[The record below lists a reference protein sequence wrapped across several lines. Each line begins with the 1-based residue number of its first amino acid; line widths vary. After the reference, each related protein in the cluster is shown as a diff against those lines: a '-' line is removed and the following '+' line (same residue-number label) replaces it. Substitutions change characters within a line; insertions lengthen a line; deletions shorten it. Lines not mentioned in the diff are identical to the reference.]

1 MNIALWIAQILLGLA
16 FTSAGIR
23 KLTEPLD
30 KMTKRWVWVSD
41 FQLPVIRGIASLETL
56 GAIGIILPA
65 LTRILPW
72 LTPVAACGL
81 ILLMLGAL
89 VTNIR
94 YKLYSA
100 TLYTVFLI
108 ALAFFVAYGRFAILP
123 L

>member
-1 MNIALWIAQILLGLA
+1 MNVALWIAQILLVLA

-23 KLTEPLD
+23 KLVEPLD
-30 KMTKRWVWVSD
+30 KMAKRWVWVSD

-56 GAIGIILPA
+56 GAIGIIVPA

-89 VTNIR
+89 ATNIR
-94 YKLYSA
+94 YRLYSA
-100 TLYTVFLI
+100 TAYTVFLV
-108 ALAFFVAYGRFAILP
+108 ALAVFVAYGRFVILP

>member
-1 MNIALWIAQILLGLA
+1 MNTVFWIAQIILGIA

-23 KLTEPLD
+23 KLVEPLD
-30 KMTKRWVWVSD
+30 KMAKRWVWVSD
-41 FQLPVIRGIASLETL
+41 FQLPIIRGVASLEIL
-56 GAIGIILPA
+56 GAIGIIIPA

-94 YKLYSA
+94 YKLYPA
-100 TLYTVFLI
+100 TAYTVFLI
-108 ALAFFVAYGRFAILP
+108 VLAAFVAYGRFVIFP